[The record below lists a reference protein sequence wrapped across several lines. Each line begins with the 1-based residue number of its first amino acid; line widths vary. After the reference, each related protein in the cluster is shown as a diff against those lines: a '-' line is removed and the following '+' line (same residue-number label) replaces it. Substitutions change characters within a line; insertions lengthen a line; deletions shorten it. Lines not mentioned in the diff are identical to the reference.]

1 MTERI
6 RKKRKLANQHT
17 TLHPS
22 PFTLHPKKY
31 LLIWDRLGDYHRA
44 RVRALRDLVGGQNV
58 LTSDLGAADE
68 LYQWGNTG
76 QDQLHYQLSQKTV
89 DQSDLCN
96 RVKKYR
102 RILKEQ
108 GIDVVTIAGYGRPEY
123 VLMMVYARLIG
134 RKVILFAE
142 SWYPGNIVFDK
153 LKGWILSFLVDGFFV
168 SGIRAE
174 KHFHQRL
181 GIPLD
186 RIVKG
191 YSVVDNDHFRQ
202 ARECLAAKEFSPY
215 LLCVARYSEEK
226 NLPFLIEAYRR
237 SNKYQKWHLVLI
249 GDGPQKEALQRL
261 IHEDRDWIHL
271 LGWKSY
277 DELPG
282 WYQQAEAVLLPSS
295 FEPWGLVVNEALAAG
310 VRVLAS
316 TACGCVD
323 DLLADHPVN
332 IFDPQDP
339 DGLVKVLNNLAE
351 KEKNSDPYVILE
363 EQYSC
368 KAWARNLI
376 KLSC

>member
-153 LKGWILSFLVDGFFV
+153 LKGWILSFLVDGFLFLG
-168 SGIRAE
+168 SGLKSTSI
-174 KHFHQRL
+174 
-181 GIPLD
+181 
-186 RIVKG
+186 
-191 YSVVDNDHFRQ
+191 N
-202 ARECLAAKEFSPY
+202 
-215 LLCVARYSEEK
+215 
-226 NLPFLIEAYRR
+226 
-237 SNKYQKWHLVLI
+237 
-249 GDGPQKEALQRL
+249 ALEY
-261 IHEDRDWIHL
+261 H
-271 LGWKSY
+271 
-277 DELPG
+277 
-282 WYQQAEAVLLPSS
+282 
-295 FEPWGLVVNEALAAG
+295 
-310 VRVLAS
+310 
-316 TACGCVD
+316 
-323 DLLADHPVN
+323 
-332 IFDPQDP
+332 
-339 DGLVKVLNNLAE
+339 
-351 KEKNSDPYVILE
+351 
-363 EQYSC
+363 
-368 KAWARNLI
+368 
-376 KLSC
+376 